1 MNNDSNQDRNF
12 DSSDK
17 IVYNTG
23 ISTYKFTKSWVE
35 NDALKDL
42 LVDLI
47 ADDYKQQQFR
57 M

>member
-1 MNNDSNQDRNF
+1 MINNSNKDSII

-17 IVYNTG
+17 IVFDTG
-23 ISTYKFTKSWVE
+23 ISTYKFTKSWIE
-35 NDALKDL
+35 NEALKDI

-47 ADDYKQQQFR
+47 ADDYKQLEFR